1 MLAGVLLTAI
11 GFGVIAAI
19 AALSISGSFWA
30 ALAAYSLTGMAI
42 LVLAGVF
49 IGYHGSRPPRPE
61 FTPDFASAQL
71 AASRH

>member
-19 AALSISGSFWA
+19 AALTISGSFWA

-42 LVLAGVF
+42 LLLAGASAGF
-49 IGYHGSRPPRPE
+49 RGNRPPHPE
-61 FTPDFASAQL
+61 FASARL
-71 AASRH
+71 AAASRS

>member
-19 AALSISGSFWA
+19 AALTICGSFWA

-42 LVLAGVF
+42 LLLACASAGVR
-49 IGYHGSRPPRPE
+49 GNPPLHPE
-61 FTPDFASAQL
+61 FASDRL
-71 AASRH
+71 AASSHS

>member
-30 ALAAYSLTGMAI
+30 AFAAYSLTGMAI
-42 LVLAGVF
+42 LVLAGAS
-49 IGYHGSRPPRPE
+49 IGFRGTRPPRGE
-61 FTPDFASAQL
+61 FTPEFA
-71 AASRH
+71 AASRN